1 MASTSSS
8 SSFGEAQVWEAQLA
22 VLRDEGGGHA
32 ETPEQDAVLVRV
44 EKGAGGLFGQVRGGS
59 GSLRVGWEASV
70 G

>member
-1 MASTSSS
+1 M
-8 SSFGEAQVWEAQLA
+8 LC
-22 VLRDEGGGHA
+22 DEGGGHA